1 MRRHTMWKS
10 PLTKLKTLIISGLLL
25 SSFCFAQTL
34 EENTQIELQTDCTLI
49 SFDDHGESLTLY
61 VHGRFVQES
70 GPSSI
75 PEEVLN
81 STDER
86 GISIT
91 ARNESDQETLN
102 VIRAQI
108 KDGTNQPFRIDI
120 ITPVYMSRGG
130 IVFLDLKNSGITIA
144 KELKK

>member
-1 MRRHTMWKS
+1 MRSYTTWKS
-10 PLTKLKTLIISGLLL
+10 PLKKLKTLIISGFFL

-34 EENTQIELQTDCTLI
+34 EENTQIELQTDCTLV
-49 SFDDHGESLTLY
+49 SFEDHGESLTLY
-61 VHGRFVQES
+61 VRGRFVQKS

-75 PEEVLN
+75 PENVLN
-81 STDER
+81 STDEK

-91 ARNESDQETLN
+91 ARNESGQETLN

-108 KDGTNQPFRIDI
+108 KNMTNQPFRIDI
-120 ITPVYMSRGG
+120 TTPVYMLRGG

-144 KELKK
+144 KE